1 MRGTAKLTDVGLGT
15 TLKNGRL
22 LSTGS
27 HTCTQPLPVRGSQLT
42 LISRRSSTR
51 WSPCFRKLL
60 NSSPHTIE
68 NGLRNLPRKGVYAFY
83 ENGEAIY
90 VGRSNRIR
98 DRIREHGAESSKHES
113 ATFAYKLML
122 EEVGE
127 QGGHSSQLSR
137 HDLQNQY
144 EDKYRGQRKRIREM
158 EVRTVAIE
166 DQRVQAVLE
175 IYAILALG
183 TTKYNSFQTT

>member
-1 MRGTAKLTDVGLGT
+1 MEP
-15 TLKNGRL
+15 L
-22 LSTGS
+22 L
-27 HTCTQPLPVRGSQLT
+27 QE
-42 LISRRSSTR
+42 
-51 WSPCFRKLL
+51 LL

-68 NGLRNLPRKGVYAFY
+68 NGLRNLPRKWVYAFY
-83 ENGEAIY
+83 E
-90 VGRSNRIR
+90 
-98 DRIREHGAESSKHES
+98 IREHGAESSRHES

-166 DQRVQAVLE
+166 DQRVQAVFE

>member
-1 MRGTAKLTDVGLGT
+1 MRFAPDHSQKRPFVEHRKSYLHSAFTHERFPINPDFQKIIDQMEP
-15 TLKNGRL
+15 L
-22 LSTGS
+22 L
-27 HTCTQPLPVRGSQLT
+27 QE
-42 LISRRSSTR
+42 
-51 WSPCFRKLL
+51 LL

-98 DRIREHGAESSKHES
+98 DRIREHGAESSRHES